1 MEMEHVILDDIFE
14 VNVCNFYLTLVIW
27 FYFILFNFSSIY
39 MMKVFIYNKRNNI
52 WSLIIKYICWFID
65 QRSDIHI

>member
-1 MEMEHVILDDIFE
+1 MEMEHVILDDIFG

-39 MMKVFIYNKRNNI
+39 IYDESI
-52 WSLIIKYICWFID
+52 YL
-65 QRSDIHI
+65 